1 MFDWG
6 MPLFLEENWVE
17 LHVKGQKNSGK
28 CTFLKKNEKKLGKY
42 LVESEN
48 VRTFATAYEK

>member
-1 MFDWG
+1 

-17 LHVKGQKNSGK
+17 LHVIGQKNSGK